1 MYFKIVILVILFIWI
16 LKILIIKN
24 EYIGKD
30 INLNILV

>member
-16 LKILIIKN
+16 LKILKKS

-30 INLNILV
+30 INLNILL